1 MTFNLILTL
10 ALAPCLGAAI
20 LLLVRRLTAPST
32 ISQCDPDWLENFSTA
47 TYRPMQRLL
56 SEADLKYLAAQP
68 GITAK
73 TVDQLRRERRRIFKS
88 YLRNLVRDFHRLHL
102 AARMTLLY
110 ASEDRPDLAQ
120 TLLRQ
125 RALFTW
131 AVLTVEFRLIL
142 HAAGLG
148 PVDVSGLI
156 GALEDMRM
164 NITVLTPASQSASL

>member
-1 MTFNLILTL
+1 MTFNVILSLVL
-10 ALAPCLGAAI
+10 ALCLGAAI
-20 LLLVRRLTAPST
+20 LLLVRRLTAPGS
-32 ISQCDPDWLENFSTA
+32 ISECDPDWLANFSTA

-73 TVDQLRRERRRIFKS
+73 TVKQLRRERRRIFRA

-110 ASEDRPDLAQ
+110 APEDRPDLAQ
-120 TLLRQ
+120 ALLRQ

-131 AVLTVEFRLIL
+131 AVLTVECRLLL
-142 HAAGLG
+142 HAAGFG
-148 PVDVSGLI
+148 PVDVTNLI
-156 GALEDMRM
+156 GALDDMRL
-164 NITVLTPASQSASL
+164 NIGALSPSAQSASI

>member
-1 MTFNLILTL
+1 MTFPVILTL
-10 ALAPCLGAAI
+10 VLAPCLGAAI
-20 LLLVRRLTAPST
+20 LLLVRRLTAPGT
-32 ISQCDPDWLENFSTA
+32 ISECDPDWLANFSTA

-56 SEADLKYLAAQP
+56 SDTDLKYLASQP
-68 GITAK
+68 GITAS
-73 TVDQLRRERRRIFKS
+73 TVKQLRRERRRIFRA

-120 TLLRQ
+120 VLLRQ
-125 RALFTW
+125 RAIFTW
-131 AVLTVEFRLIL
+131 AVLKVEVRLTL

-164 NITVLTPASQSASL
+164 NVGAFNPAAQSAAI